1 MEVLSVD
8 YTKLLARAKNLCDEC
23 IKIKENLDK
32 LIDTTENLDIF
43 WDGDAST
50 VFIVDINEDI
60 AVMETLLYKIETNIK
75 IITETIKGYQETE
88 KIVNQIIGGMKL

>member
-75 IITETIKGYQETE
+75 IISETIKGYQETE